1 MSGYR
6 WHYFSSPTMNFQ
18 TLRRAIAKRF
28 QRRLPNIQNS
38 QSSSEP
44 SSSIQRRTPALLRS
58 FNKLTKTLANPVIRL
73 VERLQTG
80 RIFRRLGLPFW
91 TFMGIAI
98 AGWVAD
104 NVALLFQATI
114 AWIAH
119 LLFRAPGTPVPGLWD
134 FLMPGVMVAIPLA
147 LVIGISLWQKSQCL
161 SGNDGILIAGGLEQP
176 EGKKGLILLVS
187 NPNSAMYAIEYH
199 YITKGT
205 LEAVWLIPSNNQ
217 ESSQFGSSTVPIAQD
232 IEALCKALVQK
243 QGRNLKVI
251 IRNGVSPADAQDTF
265 DAVNRIFRNESYQ
278 PDELIA
284 DFTGGTKPMSV
295 GMIMACL
302 PSKRQ
307 LEYVSY
313 NPQEKQSSGPFIIDY
328 QHSAFDLVG

>member
-1 MSGYR
+1 MAL
-6 WHYFSSPTMNFQ
+6 FSSPTMNFQ
-18 TLRRAIAKRF
+18 TLRRALAQRL

-38 QSSSEP
+38 QSSEP
-44 SSSIQRRTPALLRS
+44 SSIQRRTPALLRS
-58 FNKLTKTLANPVIRL
+58 FNKLTKTLTNPVIRL
-73 VERLQTG
+73 AERLQTG

-119 LLFRAPGTPVPGLWD
+119 LLFRAPGISVPGLWD
-134 FLMPGVMVAIPLA
+134 FLMPGIMVAIPLA
-147 LVIGISLWQKSQCL
+147 LVIGISLGQKSQRL
-161 SGNDGILIAGGLEQP
+161 FGNDGILIAGGLEQP

-217 ESSQFGSSTVPIAQD
+217 KSSQFGSSTAPIAQD
-232 IEALCKALVQK
+232 IEDRCKTLAQK
-243 QGRNLKVI
+243 QGRNLKVII

-265 DAVNRIFRNESYQ
+265 DTVNRIFRNESYQ

-313 NPQEKQSSGPFIIDY
+313 NPQEKQSFGPFIIDY